1 MRGVSPDLTARA
13 PGRRSRAAQVL
24 VARRS
29 GRNPL

>member
-1 MRGVSPDLTARA
+1 MTARA
-13 PGRRSRAAQVL
+13 PGRRSRAAQAL